1 MIPRITKMSIQ
12 QSHSLTKTLANNMN
26 IQLILTIPMVFGLIA
41 IMPSFYLW
49 FFGEEFASTVPLMTI
64 LAILVLII
72 PLNMLISRQY
82 LLIVNKIRLYNAS
95 ITIGA
100 VINLVLCII
109 LIYFY
114 GIYGAAI
121 ARLITEFFLL
131 IWRFIDIT
139 KINVKLNI
147 VSTIQCV
154 IAAVM
159 MFIVLELWSIIICP
173 YNVRYAAINCDWY
186 SSLSFIND
194 DYEKSIRMANIEA
207 SST

>member
-1 MIPRITKMSIQ
+1 MINTFDLVMIPRITKMCIQ

-100 VINLVLCII
+100 VNEFSIMSCFDIFLWNLRCCYCAFNYRVFLAH
-109 LIYFY
+109 LAIY
-114 GIYGAAI
+114 
-121 ARLITEFFLL
+121 
-131 IWRFIDIT
+131 
-139 KINVKLNI
+139 
-147 VSTIQCV
+147 
-154 IAAVM
+154 
-159 MFIVLELWSIIICP
+159 
-173 YNVRYAAINCDWY
+173 
-186 SSLSFIND
+186 
-194 DYEKSIRMANIEA
+194 
-207 SST
+207 

>member
-1 MIPRITKMSIQ
+1 
-12 QSHSLTKTLANNMN
+12 
-26 IQLILTIPMVFGLIA
+26 
-41 IMPSFYLW
+41 
-49 FFGEEFASTVPLMTI
+49 MTI

-100 VINLVLCII
+100 VMNLVLCLV

-159 MFIVLELWSIIICP
+159 MFIVLGQSLFAS
-173 YNVRYAAINCDWY
+173 YNVRYAAINCYWY

-194 DYEKSIRMANIEA
+194 DYEKSIRKANIEA

>member
-1 MIPRITKMSIQ
+1 
-12 QSHSLTKTLANNMN
+12 
-26 IQLILTIPMVFGLIA
+26 
-41 IMPSFYLW
+41 
-49 FFGEEFASTVPLMTI
+49 PLMTI

-100 VINLVLCII
+100 VINLVLCLI

-147 VSTIQCV
+147 VSTIQCI

-159 MFIVLELWSIIICP
+159 MFIALGVVNHYLPPTMYTTLLLIALGIVVYLLLMLTMKNQYVWQI
-173 YNVRYAAINCDWY
+173 
-186 SSLSFIND
+186 LSHLRH
-194 DYEKSIRMANIEA
+194 K
-207 SST
+207 TV

>member
-1 MIPRITKMSIQ
+1 MSCFDI
-12 QSHSLTKTLANNMN
+12 
-26 IQLILTIPMVFGLIA
+26 
-41 IMPSFYLW
+41 
-49 FFGEEFASTVPLMTI
+49 
-64 LAILVLII
+64 
-72 PLNMLISRQY
+72 
-82 LLIVNKIRLYNAS
+82 
-95 ITIGA
+95 
-100 VINLVLCII
+100 
-109 LIYFY
+109 FY

-159 MFIVLELWSIIICP
+159 MFIVLGVVNHYLP
-173 YNVRYAAINCDWY
+173 PTMYATLLLIAIGIVVY
-186 SSLSFIND
+186 LFIND
-194 DYEKSIRMANIEA
+194 DYEKSIRKANIEA